1 MESSGVTISPPTQLF
16 VDFINRIKI
25 LPWMPLVILLLWTPA
40 TSFAENSL
48 CPTDDHAHRIAGT
61 SKDPEINVPFLSW
74 GKIVDTPSGKRKF
87 YGERDLVYI
96 KIADTKRGLVREGD
110 RFCIIDEKRHSNDL
124 NHRVVGS
131 NSQGRILGK
140 IEITSVGCDLIMGII
155 LDCGSSIIK
164 GSEIA
169 PMSLL
174 EPSHFSDADLFLSI
188 DGHMS

>member
-1 MESSGVTISPPTQLF
+1 MRKTIGLTF
-16 VDFINRIKI
+16 
-25 LPWMPLVILLLWTPA
+25 
-40 TSFAENSL
+40 
-48 CPTDDHAHRIAGT
+48 CPTDDHARRIAGT

-74 GKIVDTPSGKRKF
+74 GKIVDTPSGTRKF

-110 RFCIIDEKRHSNDL
+110 RFCIIDEKKHSNNL

-169 PMSLL
+169 PISLP
-174 EPSHFSDADLFLSI
+174 ESSHFSDADLFLSI
-188 DGHMS
+188 DGHTS